1 MAILILLL
9 LLSFPVMGYVVY
21 KQLRKN
27 VDAPTKGL
35 EYVFIVAFF
44 LSSVLF
50 CFGMMV
56 YSSDYTAA
64 IDIVDGGYSP
74 FSSEHLFTLVIFFI
88 ISLVGLINLW
98 IKGRTL
104 PPLLYVLSMVFVGI
118 GIPISFSVWLQITS
132 NTESYTAWLFG
143 FLPIVYIITAL
154 AVIAT
159 SVAQAA
165 ALASAKVYDHKFLQ
179 YLNQKMANVAH
190 QPYYV
195 MVLLLPVFAVI
206 VAILMLF
213 GQDAN
218 SITKVFTETTTWNF
232 STKTHP
238 PFLDHTG
245 HYLCTVAVCGDPAV
259 VKPIRLGKRH
269 GHEIIVNRQLLIANA
284 FEELI
289 EEASPRLHRIIR
301 RFYDQYGYPL
311 SKKINTPQ
319 KSNLVYRLMKPL
331 EYFFLLCLYLGS
343 EKPEEKIAK
352 QYQLPPV
359 FVSLKSSSQPG
370 RP

>member
-1 MAILILLL
+1 MAILILLFF
-9 LLSFPVMGYVVY
+9 SFPIMGYFVY

-27 VDAPTKGL
+27 VDAPTRGL
-35 EYVFIVAFF
+35 EYVFIIAFF
-44 LSSVLF
+44 LSAVLF
-50 CFGMMV
+50 CFGMMA
-56 YSSDYTAA
+56 YSADYTVA

-74 FSSEHLFTLVIFFI
+74 FSSEHLLTLLTFFI
-88 ISLVGLINLW
+88 LAMVGLINLW
-98 IKGRTL
+98 IKGRRL
-104 PPLLYVLSMVFVGI
+104 PPLLYVFSLIFVWI

-132 NTESYTAWLFG
+132 NTEFYSAWLFG
-143 FLPIVYIITAL
+143 FLPIVYIITAV
-154 AVIAT
+154 AVIST

-165 ALASAKVYDHKFLQ
+165 ALASTKVYDHKFLQ
-179 YLNQKMANVAH
+179 YLNQKMANAAH

-195 MVLLLPVFAVI
+195 LVLLIPVFAVI

-259 VKPIRLGKRH
+259 VKPLRLGKRH
-269 GHEIIVNRQLLIANA
+269 GQEIIVNRQLLIANA

-289 EEASPRLHRIIR
+289 AEASPTAHRMIR
-301 RFYDQYGYPL
+301 GFYDKYGYPL
-311 SKKINTPQ
+311 SKKITSPRGSNT
-319 KSNLVYRLMKPL
+319 VYRLMKPL
-331 EYFFLLCLYLGS
+331 EYFFLLCLYLCV
-343 EKPEEKIAK
+343 EKPEQKIAK
-352 QYQLPPV
+352 QYAV
-359 FVSLKSSSQPG
+359 
-370 RP
+370 

>member
-1 MAILILLL
+1 MAILFTLLFLLFLTILLVAYR
-9 LLSFPVMGYVVY
+9 FI
-21 KQLRKN
+21 KQLNAHK
-27 VDAPTKGL
+27 PTPMKVL
-35 EYVFIVAFF
+35 EYVFITAFI
-44 LSSVLF
+44 LSALLF
-50 CFGMMV
+50 CFGCMI
-56 YSSDYTAA
+56 YSADHQYA

-74 FSSEHLFTLVIFFI
+74 FSSEHLLTLFTFFVLALI
-88 ISLVGLINLW
+88 GLIKLW

-104 PPLLYVLSMVFVGI
+104 PPLLYVLYLIFVFI

-132 NTESYTAWLFG
+132 NTELYDGWLFG
-143 FLPIVYIITAL
+143 FLPIVYIITAV
-154 AVIAT
+154 AVVAT

-165 ALASAKVYDHKFLQ
+165 DSASDKVYSNKYLQ
-179 YLNQKMANVAH
+179 YLNQKMANAAH

-195 MVLLLPVFAVI
+195 LILMVPVFALI
-206 VAILMLF
+206 AAILMLF

-238 PFLDHTG
+238 PFIDHTG

-289 EEASPRLHRIIR
+289 AEASPSLHRIIR
-301 RFYDQYGYPL
+301 GFYDQYGYPL
-311 SKKINTPQ
+311 SKKINSPRG
-319 KSNLVYRLMKPL
+319 SNLVYRLMKPL
-331 EYFFLLCLYLGS
+331 EYFFLICLYLCS

-352 QYQLPPV
+352 QYAI
-359 FVSLKSSSQPG
+359 
-370 RP
+370 